1 MFDVGGAGVT
11 FEGAIYS
18 DNGSGYPGDLL
29 AYTPPT
35 VTTANGFNYA
45 LLNQTAVI
53 PAAQTGWVAVHTDTI
68 LYNNGYPGAVGS
80 VYNLANDNFGNL
92 PAVCTTANYTRGY
105 YLMSFYAVCIP

>member
-1 MFDVGGAGVT
+1 MSGVRVT

-45 LLNQTAVI
+45 
-53 PAAQTGWVAVHTDTI
+53 H
-68 LYNNGYPGAVGS
+68 
-80 VYNLANDNFGNL
+80 
-92 PAVCTTANYTRGY
+92 
-105 YLMSFYAVCIP
+105 